1 VIRAPVSRG
10 QLRAEVE
17 RRLPFDAEV
26 AISVPATTRNWNTI
40 TAIRKV
46 LMREPTYW
54 SRTSWPQEQPRIRV
68 EAISQI
74 AWTAISLITR
84 DTADAGCRK
93 EEAFEAPGG
102 ARLSCASVREA
113 GDVYTV

>member
-17 RRLPFDAEV
+17 RRLPFDAEI
-26 AISVPATTRNWNTI
+26 AICVPATTRNWNTI

-46 LMREPTYW
+46 LDAGANLLVKNELAAGAA
-54 SRTSWPQEQPRIRV
+54 SDPRRSHLPDRLDGDL
-68 EAISQI
+68 AHQ
-74 AWTAISLITR
+74 R